1 MVSSDMS
8 LYKSIKSVII
18 DRKEYWDI
26 AVCRGQGIRKN
37 PQRRLRRKG
46 HLGKDFNYELWNLS
60 CLRKGKKI
68 MNGVRN
74 Y

>member
-1 MVSSDMS
+1 MS

-46 HLGKDFNYELWNLS
+46 HLGKDFNYEL
-60 CLRKGKKI
+60 
-68 MNGVRN
+68 
-74 Y
+74 